1 MKQFAEFVCLVGTM
15 RQAQNR
21 YFQTREKKDL
31 YRCWDLE
38 KEVDATIVAM
48 MTAPGSENEKNTP
61 NGSSE
66 EELPNKAPEA
76 PQSEDKPPF

>member
-1 MKQFAEFVCLVGTM
+1 MKKFAEFVCLVGTM
-15 RQAQNR
+15 RQAQNK

-38 KEVDATIVAM
+38 KKVDATIIAM

-66 EELPNKAPEA
+66 EETPNRATEA
-76 PQSEDKPPF
+76 QQTTDKPPF

>member
-1 MKQFAEFVCLVGTM
+1 MKKFAEFVCLVGTM
-15 RQAQNR
+15 RRAQNK

-66 EELPNKAPEA
+66 EEEPNNQPEA
-76 PQSEDKPPF
+76 PQTEEKLPF